1 MFPQKVFAERLKLLR
16 TNRKIT
22 MQKLADEIGLK
33 NKGTIGQ
40 FETEITV
47 PSSETLISLADYF
60 DVSIDYLVG
69 RSDNHIRR

>member
-1 MFPQKVFAERLKLLR
+1 MFPKKVFAERLKLLR

-47 PSSETLISLADYF
+47 PSSETLISLADFF
-60 DVSIDYLVG
+60 DVPIDYLVG
-69 RSDNHIRR
+69 RSDDSAKK